1 MILSIHLNRG
11 GKKCFAFKE
20 RSRLERCSPYWPDV
34 NEKEEEEKKS
44 CTRNV
49 GQKLWTYHWFR
60 TESFGYWK
68 LQYYYDT
75 EKQGFYGTGDAVV

>member
-34 NEKEEEEKKS
+34 NEKEEEEEKK
-44 CTRNV
+44 
-49 GQKLWTYHWFR
+49 KLH
-60 TESFGYWK
+60 TECG
-68 LQYYYDT
+68 T
-75 EKQGFYGTGDAVV
+75 EIVDIPLV